1 MTPGKTISH
10 YRIMEKLGGGGMGIV
25 YRAEDLKLGREVALK
40 FLPEEMA
47 RDRVALERF
56 EREARAAAALNHP
69 NICTLHEIGEHEG
82 HPFLAM
88 ELLEGATLKHR
99 IGNQPLPVEALLNWA
114 TDRRRSRRSPRARH
128 RASRHQA
135 RQSFHHHAGYRQD
148 SGFRS
153 GQAGRLQIRRPAARA
168 DSHPPGGSPDH
179 PRHGRGHSRLHVART
194 GARRG
199 TGCPHRPFSF
209 GVVLYQMATGR
220 MPFQGKTSADVTAA
234 ILHQTPQPASQANPG
249 IPPKLDDIVAR
260 AIEKDRDVRYQ
271 SGADLRAELK
281 RLKRDLDSSRSHPV
295 TPGSG
300 IAAAPAPRK
309 LRWPYAAVAA
319 ILAGAVLFWLA
330 RPVPP
335 PRVTN
340 MVQLTSDGRP
350 KGSPLL
356 TDGARLFFA
365 GSGNEP
371 YQVSVKGGESVPL
384 PLPVK
389 DARLMDISA
398 DRTQLLLGRAAYW
411 PVNRPTICAGFRS
424 REKYAVLGVDA
435 RPTNSA
441 CSS

>member
-1 MTPGKTISH
+1 VHRDIKPANLFITTRDIAKILDFGLAKLAGSKSDAPPPERTVTLPADPLTTPGTAAGTPGYMS
-10 YRIMEKLGGGGMGIV
+10 
-25 YRAEDLKLGREVALK
+25 
-40 FLPEEMA
+40 PEQV
-47 RDRVALERF
+47 R
-56 EREARAAAALNHP
+56 
-69 NICTLHEIGEHEG
+69 GE
-82 HPFLAM
+82 
-88 ELLEGATLKHR
+88 EL
-99 IGNQPLPVEALLNWA
+99 
-114 TDRRRSRRSPRARH
+114 D
-128 RASRHQA
+128 
-135 RQSFHHHAGYRQD
+135 
-148 SGFRS
+148 
-153 GQAGRLQIRRPAARA
+153 
-168 DSHPPGGSPDH
+168 
-179 PRHGRGHSRLHVART
+179 ART
-194 GARRG
+194 DL
-199 TGCPHRPFSF
+199 FSF